1 MSQRSTIAWGITSC
15 IALAMGILAALS
27 HFDIQYHILRLF
39 EWIDGMG
46 VWGPV
51 LFISIYT
58 LIVVLVLPGI
68 LFTMGAGF
76 LFGVIDGS
84 IYVVIGNTLGA
95 IVAFMIARHFLGKR
109 ASHFLLRQPRLK
121 ALNEELMPE
130 GWKIVLVT
138 RMLPFFP
145 FKLSNYFFGLTH
157 ISLKGFVSGHLIGSW
172 PLTINIVYIGSL
184 GADLAKLGIPGV
196 ARSPVE
202 WTIYATGFIVAAL
215 TGIYFAR
222 RAQQV
227 LENIT
232 TPAPGQVLLPKATP
246 DTCSSHA
253 DNPLS

>member
-1 MSQRSTIAWGITSC
+1 MSQRSVIAWS
-15 IALAMGILAALS
+15 IASSIAVLMGVLVALS
-27 HFDIQYHILRLF
+27 QFEFQFHILRLV
-39 EWIDGMG
+39 EWIDGIG
-46 VWGPV
+46 VWGPL
-51 LFISIYT
+51 LFIFIYM

-76 LFGVIDGS
+76 LFGVVEGS
-84 IYVVIGNTLGA
+84 LYVVIGNTLGA
-95 IVAFMIARHFLGKR
+95 ILAFMIARHFLGKR
-109 ASHFLLRQPRLK
+109 ASHYIRSQPRLK

-157 ISLKGFVSGHLIGSW
+157 ISPKGFVSGHIIGSW

-184 GADLAKLGIPGV
+184 AADLAKLGMPGV
-196 ARSPVE
+196 TRSPVE
-202 WTIYATGFIVAAL
+202 WVIYASGFIVAAL

-232 TPAPGQVLLPKATP
+232 TPAPDQDRPPTVTP
-246 DTCSSHA
+246 DNYSPRA

>member
-1 MSQRSTIAWGITSC
+1 MSKRSTIAWSIASS
-15 IALAMGILAALS
+15 IALAMAIFAALS
-27 HFDIQYHILRLF
+27 HFEIQYHILKLF
-39 EWIDGMG
+39 EWIDGIG

-68 LFTMGAGF
+68 LFSMGAGF
-76 LFGVIDGS
+76 LFGVIEGS

-95 IVAFMIARHFLGKR
+95 ILAFIIARRFLGKKTSR
-109 ASHFLLRQPRLK
+109 YLLSQPKLK

-157 ISLKGFVSGHLIGSW
+157 ISLKGFAGGHFIGSW
-172 PLTINIVYIGSL
+172 PLTINIVYMGSL
-184 GADLAKLGIPGV
+184 AADLAKLGMPGV
-196 ARSPVE
+196 ARSPIE
-202 WTIYATGFIVAAL
+202 WTIYASGFILAAL

-227 LENIT
+227 LGNIT
-232 TPAPGQVLLPKATP
+232 NPASDPNLPPTMPP
-246 DTCSSHA
+246 DTCSSQA
-253 DNPLS
+253 DNPLP